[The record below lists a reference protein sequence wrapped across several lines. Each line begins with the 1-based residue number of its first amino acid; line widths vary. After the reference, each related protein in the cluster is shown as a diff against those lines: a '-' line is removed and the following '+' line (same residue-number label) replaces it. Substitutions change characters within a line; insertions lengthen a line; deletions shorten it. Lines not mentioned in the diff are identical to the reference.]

1 MTIATQSPPTLTLD
15 DLATYFSWNVTVEE
29 LAEEQIYREVEF
41 NLDEA
46 VFITDLARDGA
57 HIVIT
62 GVDPIDGTPV
72 ETTLR
77 DDLPVVLLTPAAP
90 AGGRV

>member
-1 MTIATQSPPTLTLD
+1 MTTALPHPLTLD
-15 DLATYFSWNVTVEE
+15 TLATFTSWNVTVEE
-29 LAEEQIYREVEF
+29 LSIGQIYREYEF

-46 VFITDLARDGA
+46 VLITGLDRRGGD
-57 HIVIT
+57 IVIT

-77 DDLPVVLLTPAAP
+77 DDLSVSLLTAP
-90 AGGRV
+90 TGTSA